1 VSESV
6 VRDGVR
12 LHAPLLACR
21 PVRPEDYPP
30 ERLRWYREARAE
42 SGDTGGIYPGS
53 TYSPC
58 EACGIEVAVG
68 PRQQATL
75 EVAAELGLAAH
86 VLCLLDASERV
97 AEGGSDATVMHL
109 GNPFRRAGR

>member
-1 VSESV
+1 
-6 VRDGVR
+6 
-12 LHAPLLACR
+12 
-21 PVRPEDYPP
+21 
-30 ERLRWYREARAE
+30 
-42 SGDTGGIYPGS
+42 
-53 TYSPC
+53 
-58 EACGIEVAVG
+58 VAVG